1 MFDLI
6 VIGGGPSGLAAAMYG
21 GRVGLKTL
29 LLSDL
34 PGGNMNFASLIENY
48 PGFESIAGSE
58 LADKFRA
65 HAVKYEAEL
74 RDEKVSNV
82 ERRGESFI
90 VTGEA
95 SYEAKSIIFATG
107 TNFRKLGVPGEKE
120 FDGKGVHY
128 CALCDGPL
136 YASKVIAVAG
146 GSDSAVKEAILLAEY
161 GKKVYVI
168 SRGEQ
173 IKCEKCNYEKASS
186 IQKIEFIY
194 KTNVVGIKGDKLVKS
209 VMLDSAYKGKK
220 ELAVDA
226 VFIEIG
232 RIPASELAKKLGVA
246 VNEKGEIITD
256 KESKTN
262 VPGVFAAGDVTNSS
276 AKQVITGAAEGVKAA
291 YSAYAYL
298 KSQI

>member
-6 VIGGGPSGLAAAMYG
+6 IIGGGPSGLAAAMYG
-21 GRVGLKTL
+21 GRVGIKTL
-29 LLSDL
+29 LISEL
-34 PGGNMNFASLIENY
+34 PGGNMNFASWIENY
-48 PGFESIAGSE
+48 PGFESIQGSE
-58 LADKFRA
+58 LAEKFRA
-65 HAVKYEAEL
+65 HAVKYNAEFK
-74 RDEKVSNV
+74 DEKATKV
-82 ERRGESFI
+82 ERKGQNFI
-90 VTGEA
+90 VAGEA
-95 SYEAKSIIFATG
+95 GYEAKSIIFATG
-107 TNFRKLGVPGEKE
+107 TTFRKLGVPGEKE

-136 YASKVIAVAG
+136 YTDKVIAVVG
-146 GSDSAVKEAILLAEY
+146 GSNSAVKEAILLAEY

-168 SRGEQ
+168 SRSEQ
-173 IKCEKCNYEKASS
+173 IKCENCNYEKASS
-186 IQKIEFIY
+186 NPKIEFIY

-209 VMLDSAYKGKK
+209 IMLDAAYKGKK

-262 VPGVFAAGDVTNSS
+262 LPGVFAAGDVTNSS

-298 KSQI
+298 KSK